1 MDVDGRARGLLA
13 YYLSKLP
20 DEQLSRATKKSY
32 ASIARQFVYFLE
44 ESKLVEELTTA
55 SFSSIAQAFLSSEFD
70 GNGSS
75 INARAS
81 AIKHFL
87 RTLGVPCGTLERP
100 LVRLTTRECLTD
112 QELGSFFDCARN
124 FDSRDRAIGLIFATT
139 GIQLK
144 ECVALNLDNIIY
156 SDGVL
161 SLEIVSKV
169 RRRVVRVTGEAQ
181 SVLEEYLEKAKPH
194 RNFSHQYQA
203 LFIDKSG
210 ERMSMR
216 ALTAAVRKIGW
227 AAKLAIT
234 PALLR
239 VTTLTKAARQNCD
252 AATLAQFA
260 GFESLE
266 SARRIIRASSKDVTR
281 GSVREDLNNW
291 CIDVSQNSGAIG
303 FIKS

>member
-1 MDVDGRARGLLA
+1 MDGRAQGLLA

-20 DEQLSRATKKSY
+20 DERLSRATKKSY
-32 ASIARQFVYFLE
+32 ASVARQFVYFLE
-44 ESKLVEELTTA
+44 ESRLLDELTTA

-70 GNGSS
+70 GKGSS

-87 RTLGVPCGTLERP
+87 RTLGMPCGTLERP

-112 QELGSFFDCARN
+112 PELRSFFDCARN
-124 FDSRDRAIGLIFATT
+124 SDPRDRAISLIFATT

-144 ECVALNLDNIIY
+144 ECAALNLDNIIY
-156 SDGVL
+156 SKDVL
-161 SLEIVSKV
+161 SLEVV
-169 RRRVVRVTGEAQ
+169 RNGRRRVVRLAVEAQ
-181 SVLEEYLEKAKPH
+181 SALEEYLDKTKPY
-194 RNFSHQYQA
+194 RNYSHQYQA
-203 LFIDKSG
+203 LFVDRNG

-227 AAKLAIT
+227 AAKLSIT

-239 VTTLTKAARQNCD
+239 VTTLTKAARQNCS
-252 AATLAQFA
+252 AVTLAQFA

-266 SARRIIRASSKDVTR
+266 SARRIIRASSRDMTR
-281 GSVREDLNNW
+281 GPVREELTDL
-291 CIDVSQNSGAIG
+291 CFDVARNSGEIG
-303 FIKS
+303 FMKS